1 MAGVMAISDTCR
13 RCAGV
18 ARNVAQRRAPADSGI
33 AFALPLRSNLN
44 PDRAMDC
51 CSHLSVELASN
62 ACIFELV
69 GSRYLSSSHLISMP
83 KQARTQCLF
92 CAQTTGFDT
101 EMQYL
106 TGSSIDKLRYRV
118 TC

>member
-69 GSRYLSSSHLISMP
+69 GSRYLSWASRITPPSLSAP
-83 KQARTQCLF
+83 
-92 CAQTTGFDT
+92 QTTLAAETQPGSVHLDRASSPPPSGGF
-101 EMQYL
+101 
-106 TGSSIDKLRYRV
+106 
-118 TC
+118 